1 MGVHRNSK
9 SALIFNITFRILLL
23 TMKKIALINGV
34 NLDRLGIR
42 EPAVYGKTTLSEIV
56 SAVRAEAAKF
66 GYEIADFQSNY
77 EGEIV
82 EKIAEFADSG
92 ITLGIINPAAFTHT
106 SVAIRDS
113 IAGSGIKFIEVH
125 ISNIYGRESF
135 RHDSLTAPVCAGLV
149 AGMGLEGYLAALRYL
164 VK

>member
-56 SAVRAEAAKF
+56 SAVCAEAAKF